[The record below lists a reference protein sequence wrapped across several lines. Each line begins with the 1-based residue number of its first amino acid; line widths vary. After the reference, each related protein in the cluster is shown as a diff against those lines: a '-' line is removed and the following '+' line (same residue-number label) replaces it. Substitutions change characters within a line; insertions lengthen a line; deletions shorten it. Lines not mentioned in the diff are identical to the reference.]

1 MEMWFFGSPNM
12 IVFGEEALGY
22 LREVEGKRIFI
33 VTGKTV
39 TRLGLLDIVLK
50 QIRETGME
58 SRVFSE
64 VEPEPSRQT
73 VEKGAGAIAEFE
85 PDWILGLGGGSS
97 IDAAKAMWVLYERPD
112 LTLEDINPFTKLGL
126 RKKARMIAVPTTSGT
141 GAEANWAT
149 IITDKERRVK
159 LELASRE
166 IVPDIAILDP
176 LLAADLP
183 SKQTADTGMDALV
196 HAIEAYTSQWK
207 NDFSDAYALKAIS
220 LIMRFLPR
228 AFKKGR
234 ADTEAREKMHNAA
247 TMAGMAFGNS
257 QAGLVHAMA
266 HSLGPVFNI
275 PHGRCVAVFLP
286 YVMEYN
292 LRQAKQMYSEIAW
305 SLGTSGGTDDDK
317 ARALID
323 MVRTLLREVDEPL
336 SLREYGITD
345 KDFAARLDEL
355 VEKATESAC
364 STTSCR
370 VPVEDDY
377 RRLFQY
383 AHTGRQVDF

>member
-1 MEMWFFGSPNM
+1 MWFFGSPNL
-12 IVFGEEALGY
+12 IVFGEEALEY

-39 TRLGLLDIVLK
+39 TRLGLLDLVLEQVK
-50 QIRETGME
+50 ETGME
-58 SRVFSE
+58 LSVFGE
-64 VEPEPSRQT
+64 VEPEPSKQT
-73 VEKGAGAIAEFE
+73 VEKGAAAMAEFG
-85 PDWILGLGGGSS
+85 PDWILGLGGGSN

-112 LTLEDINPFTKLGL
+112 LTVEDINPLTKLGL
-126 RKKARMIAVPTTSGT
+126 RKRARMIAVPTTSGT
-141 GAEANWAT
+141 GAEGNWAT
-149 IITDKERRVK
+149 IITDRERGVK

-176 LLAADLP
+176 VLAADLP
-183 SKQTADTGMDALV
+183 STQTADTGVDALV

-207 NDFSDAYALKAIS
+207 NDFSDAFALKAID
-220 LIMRFLPR
+220 LIMRYLPR
-228 AFKKGR
+228 AYQKGR

-275 PHGRCVAVFLP
+275 PHGRCVAVCLP

-292 LRQAKQMYSEIAW
+292 LRQATQMYSEIAW
-305 SLGTSGGTDDDK
+305 SLGTSAGTDEEK
-317 ARALID
+317 ARALVD
-323 MVRTLLREVDEPL
+323 MVRTMLRKVGEPL

-345 KDFAARLDEL
+345 SDFEARLDEL
-355 VEKATESAC
+355 VDRARESAC

-370 VPVEDDY
+370 VPVEDDH
-377 RRLFQY
+377 RRLFLY
-383 AHTGRQVDF
+383 AHAGRQVDF